1 MCPRNSPSL
10 HSPLAMHLSTER
22 ENSHMANE
30 RERERE
36 NSQRAF
42 ISAEERAT
50 NFCCP
55 SAEKVLAP
63 RASKCAR
70 ARPSSAC
77 LSSSRST
84 RVPTPPSTLVGC
96 SRASVSPAPRL
107 FIIRREKARCIP
119 WDWCSSCSSW
129 RCKARKRWL
138 CFRCGEIAARA
149 SPAKTVGLPLHAALS
164 STPPRAAQTCS
175 PPSDLPCRIC
185 RRPTVW
191 TRSRKPT
198 PLPVRCRRRC
208 PTSKRACHRRRRRC
222 QRACRR
228 QMSRPM
234 VQPKT

>member
-1 MCPRNSPSL
+1 
-10 HSPLAMHLSTER
+10 MHLSTER
-22 ENSHMANE
+22 ENSQ
-30 RERERE
+30 
-36 NSQRAF
+36 SSF

-50 NFCCP
+50 NFCCVHP
-55 SAEKVLAP
+55 PKKVLAP
-63 RASKCAR
+63 HASKCASAPVPPRPACPVHDLHVSPLHPARWLGAR
-70 ARPSSAC
+70 APVSH
-77 LSSSRST
+77 LL
-84 RVPTPPSTLVGC
+84 PGC
-96 SRASVSPAPRL
+96 SSFAGKKLVVSPGS
-107 FIIRREKARCIP
+107 
-119 WDWCSSCSSW
+119 WCSSCSSW

>member
-1 MCPRNSPSL
+1 MCPRNPPSR

-22 ENSHMANE
+22 ENSQF
-30 RERERE
+30 
-36 NSQRAF
+36 SF
-42 ISAEERAT
+42 IRSEESAS

-70 ARPSSAC
+70 ARAPVPPRPAC
-77 LSSSRST
+77 PVHDLHVSPLHPARWLGARAPVSHLL
-84 RVPTPPSTLVGC
+84 PGC
-96 SRASVSPAPRL
+96 SSFAGKKLVVSPGS
-107 FIIRREKARCIP
+107 
-119 WDWCSSCSSW
+119 WCSSCSSW

>member
-1 MCPRNSPSL
+1 MCPRNPPSR

-22 ENSHMANE
+22 ENS
-30 RERERE
+30 
-36 NSQRAF
+36 QRGT
-42 ISAEERAT
+42 ISAEERAS

-63 RASKCAR
+63 HASKCASAPVPPRPACPVHDLHESPLHPARWLGAR
-70 ARPSSAC
+70 APVSH
-77 LSSSRST
+77 LL
-84 RVPTPPSTLVGC
+84 PGC
-96 SRASVSPAPRL
+96 SSFAGKKLVVSPGS
-107 FIIRREKARCIP
+107 
-119 WDWCSSCSSW
+119 WCSSCSSW